1 MRLMMI
7 VPNYH
12 CGGMEAVQGPLM
24 NTGPLF
30 AASAALKAG
39 HQVSFLDC
47 TAENLS
53 LDDCMARIGRERPD
67 IVGVAVRTHLA
78 NEALRIVRETRRRF
92 PNVRT
97 LLGGIHAT
105 FMYREMMDECPEI
118 DLVIAGEAEVATGH
132 LLDALEKGAPLACVP
147 GLVWRDG
154 AELRVN
160 PGAGPLK
167 DLDGNR
173 PAYGLIPNWDLYRNH
188 INGERSAVVQFS
200 RGCVQKCRYC
210 SQWKFWDTWR
220 ACSPQVFAD
229 EVSMLYHK
237 HGVRYFLMADES
249 PQADADAWKGLLD
262 ALIAKDLKD
271 AVFGTCA
278 RAKDILRDRELL
290 PRYAQAGFRL
300 MLLGAEFTANKTL
313 KTVNKEQRMEDTELA
328 VRSIQDAG
336 MIAMVDI
343 MLGWN
348 NREDE
353 VKETLENLGGLC
365 ADYVCFFWTTPYP
378 WTDSY
383 KELMA
388 EFGTAPAYDNWN
400 FMTFFG
406 KGIDQKKAER
416 ELVKFY
422 VSYHFSPS
430 RFFKGWFGGP
440 LPRRKLYRQMF
451 RLGVRKSLAQLF
463 PRLSGLVAPK
473 SGQVNAM
480 HYCDPR
486 HRWLSG
492 SHMAD
497 EA

>member
-1 MRLMMI
+1 
-7 VPNYH
+7 
-12 CGGMEAVQGPLM
+12 MEAVQGPLM
-24 NTGPLF
+24 NIGPLF

-39 HQVSFLDC
+39 HQVTFLDC
-47 TAENLS
+47 TAEDLS
-53 LDDCMARIGRERPD
+53 IEDCLDRIGRESPD
-67 IVGVAVRTHLA
+67 VIGVAARTHLV
-78 NEALRIVRETRRRF
+78 NEALRIVRHARSRF
-92 PNVRT
+92 PKVRT

-105 FMYREMMDECPEI
+105 FMFREMLGECPEA
-118 DLVIAGEAEVATGH
+118 DFVITGEAEVATGQ
-132 LLDALEKGAPLACVP
+132 LLDALTKGAPLNGVP
-147 GLVWRDG
+147 GLIWRDG

-160 PGAGPLK
+160 PPGGPLK
-167 DLDGNR
+167 DLDQHR
-173 PAYGLIPNWDLYRNH
+173 PAYELIPNWDLYRNH

-220 ACSPQVFAD
+220 ACSPEVFAD
-229 EVSMLYHK
+229 EIALLYHE

-249 PQADADAWKGLLD
+249 PQAEAEVWSRLLD
-262 ALIAKDLKD
+262 ALISKGLKD

-290 PRYAQAGFRL
+290 ARYAQAGFRL

-313 KTVNKEQRMEDTELA
+313 KTVNKEQRLEDTALA
-328 VRSIQDAG
+328 VKLIQDAG

-353 VKETLENLGGLC
+353 VVQTLENLGGLS

-406 KGIDQKKAER
+406 KGVDQKRAER

-422 VSYHFSPS
+422 VRYHFSPS
-430 RFFKGWFGGP
+430 RFFKGWFSGP

-451 RLGVRKSLAQLF
+451 WLGVRRSLVQLY
-463 PRLSGLVAPK
+463 PWLSALLAPK
-473 SGQVNAM
+473 NSRVKAM

-486 HRWLSG
+486 HRWLAG
-492 SHMAD
+492 SNMAG
-497 EA
+497 ES

>member
-24 NTGPLF
+24 NIGPLF

-47 TAENLS
+47 TAENLAIE
-53 LDDCMARIGRERPD
+53 DCMARIDREKPD
-67 IVGVAVRTHLA
+67 IIGVAARTHLV

-92 PNVRT
+92 PKVRT

-105 FMYREMMDECPEI
+105 FMYNEMLTDCPEA
-118 DLVIAGEAEVATGH
+118 DFVLAGEAEISTG
-132 LLDALEKGAPLACVP
+132 LLLEALEKGTPLGEVP
-147 GLVWRDG
+147 GLIWRDG
-154 AELRVN
+154 AALKVN
-160 PGAGPLK
+160 TPAGTIK
-167 DLDGNR
+167 NLDQYR
-173 PAYGLIPNWDLYRNH
+173 PAYELIKDWDLYRNH

-220 ACSPQVFAD
+220 ACSPEVFAE
-229 EVSMLYHK
+229 EVARLYHD
-237 HGVRYFLMADES
+237 HGIRYFLMADES
-249 PQADADAWKGLLD
+249 PQAEAEIWSKLLD
-262 ALIAKDLKD
+262 ALIAKGLKD

-313 KTVNKEQRMEDTELA
+313 KTVNKEQRLEDTALA
-328 VRSIQDAG
+328 VKSIQDAG
-336 MIAMVDI
+336 MVAMVDI

-353 VKETLENLGGLC
+353 VAETLENLGGLS
-365 ADYVCFFWTTPYP
+365 ADFVCFFWTTPYP

-383 KELMA
+383 KELMT
-388 EFGTAPAYDNWN
+388 EFGSAPAYDNWN

-406 KGIDQKKAER
+406 KGVDQKRVER

-422 VSYHFSPS
+422 VRYHFSPS

-440 LPRRKLYRQMF
+440 LPRRRLYRQMF
-451 RLGVRKSLAQLF
+451 RLGVRKSLSQLY
-463 PRLSGLVAPK
+463 PWLSAMVSPK
-473 SGQVNAM
+473 RSQVKTM
-480 HYCDPR
+480 HYCNPSQ
-486 HRWLSG
+486 RWLAG
-492 SHMAD
+492 SNMAK
-497 EA
+497 ES